1 MTTIR
6 VGGVPEHF
14 NLPWHLCIEEGD
26 FKYEDIEIIWRD
38 FPDGTGAM
46 NQALRNE
53 EIDIAIILTEGIVKD
68 ITAGNPSR
76 IIQEYIASPLIWGVH
91 VAPHSPYQNIDGLVG
106 TTAAISRQGS
116 GSQLMAYVNAKNHGW
131 ELDTLR
137 FEIVGDI
144 DGAVEALNQD
154 NAHYFM
160 WERFTT
166 KPLVDNGTFRRVGD
180 CPTPWPC
187 FVVAARSE
195 FLQVREHEVKK
206 MLGVV
211 NAKSAAFKEI
221 PGIEETLASRY
232 DQKPEDIKQWLDIT
246 SWSQDQLT
254 NEDLNKVQDTLLD
267 LNLITRKLSVS
278 NIIYNL
284 EASNKQE

>member
-14 NLPWHLCIEEGD
+14 NLPWHLCMEEGD
-26 FKYEDIEIIWRD
+26 FRYENIEIIWRD
-38 FPDGTGAM
+38 FRDGTGAM
-46 NQALRNE
+46 NEALRNE

-76 IIQEYIASPLIWGVH
+76 IIQEYIASPLIWGIH
-91 VAPHSPYQNIDGLVG
+91 VAPHSSFQNIDELQG

-116 GSQLMAYVNAKNHGW
+116 GSQLMAYVNARSRGW
-131 ELDTLR
+131 DLDNFS

-144 DGAVEALNQD
+144 QGAVEALESDKAQ
-154 NAHYFM
+154 YFM

-187 FVVAARSE
+187 FVVAARRE
-195 FLQVREHEVKK
+195 FLRENEHEVRK

-211 NAKSAAFKEI
+211 NAKSAAFKEL
-221 PGIEETLASRY
+221 PGIEEILASRY
-232 DQKPEDIKQWLDIT
+232 GQKLEDIRQWLHIT
-246 SWSQDQLT
+246 SWSQDQIT
-254 NEDLNKVQDTLLD
+254 NEDLHKVQETLLD
-267 LNLITRKLSVS
+267 LNLIPQKLPVS

-284 EASNKQE
+284 ETSNQS